1 MGHKAACVAKQHM
14 QLRKSAVDFSQ
25 LLTVEVEGCLN
36 FSDFFLY
43 FLDLG
48 FSQEFIASDQKQGNK
63 ILMTS
68 SATMGLNFWSKIGSP
83 IPMTSQWPQTASFLA
98 VSNMFPSFWSELYW
112 SDQKEGNPMLQIKEK
127 GTLSL
132 SGSDGLI
139 WGYLI
144 LYQTPRT
151 LVKNEVTF

>member
-1 MGHKAACVAKQHM
+1 MTILMGHKAACVAKQHM

-48 FSQEFIASDQKQGNK
+48 FSQEFIAADQKQGNK

-68 SATMGLNFWSKIGSP
+68 SATMGLNF
-83 IPMTSQWPQTASFLA
+83 
-98 VSNMFPSFWSELYW
+98 
-112 SDQKEGNPMLQIKEK
+112 
-127 GTLSL
+127 
-132 SGSDGLI
+132 
-139 WGYLI
+139 
-144 LYQTPRT
+144 
-151 LVKNEVTF
+151 

>member
-1 MGHKAACVAKQHM
+1 M

-48 FSQEFIASDQKQGNK
+48 FSQEFVASDQKQGNK

-68 SATMGLNFWSKIGSP
+68 SATMGLNF
-83 IPMTSQWPQTASFLA
+83 
-98 VSNMFPSFWSELYW
+98 
-112 SDQKEGNPMLQIKEK
+112 
-127 GTLSL
+127 
-132 SGSDGLI
+132 
-139 WGYLI
+139 
-144 LYQTPRT
+144 
-151 LVKNEVTF
+151 

>member
-1 MGHKAACVAKQHM
+1 MQLIYWLAKMKKGWLGEQDLVLCRCLLDVLWCQPIKLSSRSRELLACQKFMTILMGHKAACVAKQHM

-83 IPMTSQWPQTASFLA
+83 IPMTS
-98 VSNMFPSFWSELYW
+98 N
-112 SDQKEGNPMLQIKEK
+112 
-127 GTLSL
+127 SL
-132 SGSDGLI
+132 CF
-139 WGYLI
+139 YC
-144 LYQTPRT
+144 
-151 LVKNEVTF
+151 F